1 MGKVWK
7 GKKEK
12 RKKIKLWDRF
22 LWKKFPR
29 NFIVKIVNYESCM
42 REVRNTRSYH
52 WENEP
57 ILLSLLGSL
66 LGLNQSSMFTLIV
79 PIPIFRFYSVYWKFE
94 CFWIG
99 QRSAIN
105 HPIIPHC
112 ITLHW
117 HCLPLI
123 RFSFAH
129 FYPNQVKLFA
139 LVFQMINLRSIKFA
153 YHIMDLIDWATI

>member
-1 MGKVWK
+1 
-7 GKKEK
+7 
-12 RKKIKLWDRF
+12 
-22 LWKKFPR
+22 
-29 NFIVKIVNYESCM
+29 M

-66 LGLNQSSMFTLIV
+66 LGLNQSSMFTLNV

-94 CFWIG
+94 CFGIG

-153 YHIMDLIDWATI
+153 YLIMDLIDWATISTDYWNSSIKILKHIELSEIPLLGRK